1 MKLLANNSKHWL
13 LDISI
18 LLGLFLPH
26 SNFVFQIIHSLLPL
40 FLYVVYYKYI
50 GFPGKFK
57 SNIVFV
63 VIILFSFSINAI
75 AGNNIELKDVAR
87 LFSFLILFSLFP
99 FIHSVK
105 ISNLILYVS
114 LLFIFLSQ
122 IAYVLN
128 ISLLVSF
135 FDRFYPYSGEV
146 RGFSSEFLLQSSR
159 DIESIVHR
167 RYGGLYHNPNQAVR
181 FVTLLLSVFLLENRR
196 NSIKIILPYLIIS
209 FSSLILAG
217 SRTGIVVGGILIIM
231 CFIYL
236 QKGSLK
242 IKKSFYLI
250 LFIFLVY
257 YGINLIFGQSDLRVF
272 QISSGVEGSLGTKI
286 DWFFDF
292 FWKLQSPL
300 NFLVG
305 HFSTSNMY
313 DLYRV
318 SLLDSEWGELFY
330 SFGIF
335 GSFSLLMFYLKLFST
350 KDKNIRFYL
359 IILLWCISSTVIF
372 SFRMSFLFML
382 FLSKYYSDYLT
393 NKKIIK

>member
-114 LLFIFLSQ
+114 LLFIFFSQ

-196 NSIKIILPYLIIS
+196 NSIKIILPYHYCPKK
-209 FSSLILAG
+209 FSQ
-217 SRTGIVVGGILIIM
+217 T
-231 CFIYL
+231 
-236 QKGSLK
+236 
-242 IKKSFYLI
+242 
-250 LFIFLVY
+250 
-257 YGINLIFGQSDLRVF
+257 
-272 QISSGVEGSLGTKI
+272 
-286 DWFFDF
+286 
-292 FWKLQSPL
+292 
-300 NFLVG
+300 
-305 HFSTSNMY
+305 
-313 DLYRV
+313 
-318 SLLDSEWGELFY
+318 
-330 SFGIF
+330 
-335 GSFSLLMFYLKLFST
+335 
-350 KDKNIRFYL
+350 
-359 IILLWCISSTVIF
+359 
-372 SFRMSFLFML
+372 
-382 FLSKYYSDYLT
+382 
-393 NKKIIK
+393 